1 MENFALL
8 FQGFSVALL
17 PQNILAALAG
27 AFMGIVV
34 GAMPGIGSLAG
45 CSLLLPLTFHM
56 NPTTGIIMLAGIR
69 ERIEGNDVPYNFQG
83 SPIVLITSGLMAIA
97 FFGFSGLI

>member
-56 NPTTGIIMLAGIR
+56 NPTTGIIMLARYLLWQYVRRRLQCDSSQYPWRCAGGYDLHWTAMR
-69 ERIEGNDVPYNFQG
+69 
-83 SPIVLITSGLMAIA
+83 
-97 FFGFSGLI
+97 

>member
-1 MENFALL
+1 MDNFAHL
-8 FQGFSVALL
+8 FQGFAIAFTPVNLLTALV
-17 PQNILAALAG
+17 G

-56 NPTTGIIMLAGIR
+56 DPTAGIIMRAGVYY
-69 ERIEGNDVPYNFQG
+69 GNMYGGAF
-83 SPIVLITSGLMAIA
+83 SAILLTGGRGA
-97 FFGFSGLI
+97 LFGGARGGEEV

>member
-56 NPTTGIIMLAGIR
+56 NPTTGTVSYTHL
-69 ERIEGNDVPYNFQG
+69 DVYKRQ
-83 SPIVLITSGLMAIA
+83 VLDRSGWDAVQWYRLDCY
-97 FFGFSGLI
+97 GG